1 MGNARLRRIIKR
13 IIPFG
18 IIWLI
23 FGIIFLVVEYAATK
37 DLEDINNGVIRL
49 DISIILFALPAV
61 TIVGLIIG
69 IIELLFIND
78 VFSKKS
84 FLFKIIGKLIIYSTF
99 LFSIICLT
107 YPIAA
112 SIELNVS
119 VFDKQVL
126 DKFMKFLSSITFFST
141 GFQMSISLIF
151 TLFYNEISEKVG
163 SSAFFNFIIG
173 KYHRPKK
180 EKRIFMFLD
189 MKSSTSI
196 AEKIGHH
203 QYFNLLKEYYNI
215 LSEGVIKYVG
225 EVYQYVGDEMVISW
239 RVLHE
244 KEDDNVIRCFFKMK
258 EDLLKEKQYFL
269 NNYGHLPTFKAGI
282 HYGEVTTGELGKIK
296 KDIIFT
302 GDTLNTAARIQ
313 SMCNDFS
320 VDILLS
326 NYVLSLLD
334 LDRQY
339 SVKPLG
345 EQKLR
350 GKKEKI
356 ELFTIEKKT
365 GS

>member
-1 MGNARLRRIIKR
+1 MVNPRLRRIIKR

-37 DLEDINNGVIRL
+37 DLENINNGVIQL
-49 DISIILFALPAV
+49 DSSVILFALPAV

-78 VFSKKS
+78 FFSKKS
-84 FLFKIIGKLIIYSTF
+84 FLLKIIGKLIIYSTF
-99 LFSIICLT
+99 LFIIICIT
-107 YPIAA
+107 FPIAA

-126 DKFMKFLSSITFFST
+126 DKFKEYLGSIAFFST
-141 GFQMSISLIF
+141 GFQMSISLVF
-151 TLFYNEISEKVG
+151 TLFYNEVSEKIG
-163 SSAFFNFIIG
+163 SSAFLNFIIG

-180 EKRIFMFLD
+180 EKRVFMFLD

-203 QYFNLLKEYYNI
+203 KYFNLLKEYYNI
-215 LSEGVIKYVG
+215 LSEGVIKYTG

-239 RVLHE
+239 RVINE
-244 KEDDNVIRCFFKMK
+244 NGDDNFIGCFFKMK

-269 NNYGHLPTFKAGI
+269 DNYGCFPTFKAGI
-282 HYGEVTTGELGKIK
+282 HYGEVTTGELGKVK

-302 GDTLNTAARIQ
+302 GDTLNTTARIQ

-326 NYVLSLLD
+326 NYALSLLD
-334 LDRQY
+334 INTKY

-345 EQKLR
+345 KQKLK
-350 GKKEKI
+350 GKEETI
-356 ELFTIEKKT
+356 GLFTIEKKT
-365 GS
+365 SS